1 MYERKK
7 LRLKNDYVF
16 KAVFGADNGQSREM
30 LRRMLNVILDRK
42 EDPIRELTIRNPFLV
57 DENVTAKASELDI
70 YVVTEKGEQINV
82 EMQISF
88 NETYVNRTQFYLGK
102 MVAEQLEQGGNYD
115 KMKKVI
121 SISIVDGIVFRDA
134 ADLHLVFRYFDQK
147 AQRGL
152 NEIAPELY
160 YLQLGRLD
168 FGNDPE
174 QAVER
179 LRKVIGEMSELERL
193 CCMIRYQGEPG
204 HEDFVALLTEHDR
217 KELIGMI
224 AEKLEKMQ
232 MDERAYLQALSR
244 EKFLF
249 VQKRNQ
255 HKLEESEQARKILAA
270 ENAVLVAEKAESD
283 RARAAA
289 ELKNAELLRK
299 IEELE
304 KQLADQ

>member
-1 MYERKK
+1 
-7 LRLKNDYVF
+7 
-16 KAVFGADNGQSREM
+16 
-30 LRRMLNVILDRK
+30 
-42 EDPIRELTIRNPFLV
+42 
-57 DENVTAKASELDI
+57 
-70 YVVTEKGEQINV
+70 
-82 EMQISF
+82 
-88 NETYVNRTQFYLGK
+88 
-102 MVAEQLEQGGNYD
+102 
-115 KMKKVI
+115 MKKVI
-121 SISIVDGIVFRDA
+121 SISIVDG
-134 ADLHLVFRYFDQK
+134 
-147 AQRGL
+147 
-152 NEIAPELY
+152 
-160 YLQLGRLD
+160 
-168 FGNDPE
+168 
-174 QAVER
+174 
-179 LRKVIGEMSELERL
+179 
-193 CCMIRYQGEPG
+193 
-204 HEDFVALLTEHDR
+204 

-304 KQLADQ
+304 KQLAER

>member
-1 MYERKK
+1 
-7 LRLKNDYVF
+7 
-16 KAVFGADNGQSREM
+16 
-30 LRRMLNVILDRK
+30 MLNVILDRK